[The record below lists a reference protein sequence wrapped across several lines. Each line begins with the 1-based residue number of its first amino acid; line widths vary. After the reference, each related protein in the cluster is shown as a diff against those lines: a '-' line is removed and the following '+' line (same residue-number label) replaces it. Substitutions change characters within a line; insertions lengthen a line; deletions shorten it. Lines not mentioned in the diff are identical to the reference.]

1 MNSTLRNRILNDPY
15 YRLKSIS
22 EIAIAAELGLFIDVN
37 QASIDDW
44 LRLPGLSIHQAR
56 LLVELN
62 QSAVQFLSIDDIAAA
77 LNIPISKL
85 QHFTP
90 LLKFR
95 YYDQESI
102 FTPQKININ
111 QASLTDILQIPNI
124 EHNLAESIINNRQI
138 YGNYRN
144 IVDLQKRLS
153 IPGQLISKIMHYVIF

>member
-37 QASIDDW
+37 QANIDEW
-44 LRLPGLSIHQAR
+44 LRLPGISIHQAR

-77 LNIPISKL
+77 LNIPVNKL

-124 EHNLAESIINNRQI
+124 EHNLAESIINNRQN